1 MPVLRPSEVTMSVFR
16 AVPALL
22 LIGLAALLAAC
33 GSSDSSSSS
42 SAADTTAAASAADTC
57 AKDQLALKT
66 PGQLT
71 VATDKPAYP
80 PYFEDDD
87 PANGKGFE
95 SAVAYAIA
103 KQLGFAPTEVK
114 WVVVPFDASY
124 APGDKKFDFDV
135 NQISIT
141 DARKKVVD
149 FSTPYYTAPQAIIV
163 AKGSPFAGKTS
174 LADFKT
180 AQIGVQIGTTSL
192 DAVTSQI
199 MPSAQP
205 KVFNN
210 SNDVVAAFKQ
220 KQVDAI
226 VTDLPTALYL
236 TAVELDNGV
245 VAGQFSAP
253 GGDQWGALLQ
263 KGSALTPC
271 VDKAID
277 AMKSDGELD
286 NLTMTWMAEQAGA
299 PELK

>member
-1 MPVLRPSEVTMSVFR
+1 MPYNTHVGYCTLP
-16 AVPALL
+16 
-22 LIGLAALLAAC
+22 
-33 GSSDSSSSS
+33 
-42 SAADTTAAASAADTC
+42 
-57 AKDQLALKT
+57 
-66 PGQLT
+66 
-71 VATDKPAYP
+71 
-80 PYFEDDD
+80 DDD
-87 PANGKGFE
+87 PSNGKGFE

-103 KQLGFAPTEVK
+103 KQLGFTTDEVK
-114 WVVVPFDASY
+114 WVVVPFDSSY
-124 APGDKKFDFDV
+124 APGDKTFDFDV

-163 AKGSPFAGKTS
+163 AKGSPFEGKTT
-174 LADFKT
+174 LADFHS
-180 AQIGVQIGTTSL
+180 AVIGVQVGTTSL
-192 DAVTSQI
+192 DATTSQI
-199 MPSAQP
+199 MPSAEP

-236 TAVELDNGV
+236 TAAVLDNAV
-245 VAGQFSAP
+245 VAGQFNAP

-271 VDKAID
+271 VDKALD
-277 AMKSDGELD
+277 TMTTDGTLGD
-286 NLTMTWMAEQAGA
+286 LTMTWMAEQAGA

>member
-1 MPVLRPSEVTMSVFR
+1 MTKLRI
-16 AVPALL
+16 VPALL
-22 LIGLAALLAAC
+22 LIALAALLAAC
-33 GSSDSSSSS
+33 GGSDSGSSS
-42 SAADTTAAASAADTC
+42 SAAADSTAGSSAAADTC

-66 PGQLT
+66 AGQLT
-71 VATDKPAYP
+71 IGTDKPAYP

-103 KQLGFAPTEVK
+103 KELGFTPDEVK
-114 WVVVPFDASY
+114 WVVVPFDSSY
-124 APGDKKFDFDV
+124 APGDKSFDFDV

-141 DARKKVVD
+141 TDRQKVVD

-163 AKGSPFAGKTS
+163 AKGSPFEGKTM
-174 LADFKT
+174 LADFKD
-180 AQIGVQIGTTSL
+180 AQIGVQVGTTSL
-192 DAVTSQI
+192 DAVESLIAPTTQ
-199 MPSAQP
+199 A

-236 TAVELDNGV
+236 TAAVLENAA

-271 VDKAID
+271 VDKAIE
-277 AMKSDGELD
+277 AMKADGTLD

>member
-1 MPVLRPSEVTMSVFR
+1 MTSFR
-16 AVPALL
+16 ALSALL
-22 LIGLAALLAAC
+22 LIAAAALLAAC
-33 GSSDSSSSS
+33 GSSDSGSTS
-42 SAADTTAAASAADTC
+42 SAADTAAADTAASTEADAC
-57 AKDQLALKT
+57 AVDQLALKT

-71 VATDKPAYP
+71 IATDKPAYP

-87 PANGKGFE
+87 PSNGKGFE

-103 KQLGFAPTEVK
+103 EHMGFTADQVK
-114 WVVVPFDASY
+114 WVVVPFDSSY
-124 APGDKKFDFDV
+124 APGDKNFDFDV

-141 DARKKVVD
+141 EPRLKVVD

-163 AKGSPFAGKTS
+163 QKGSPYEGKPA
-174 LADFKT
+174 LADFAGAT
-180 AQIGVQIGTTSL
+180 IGVQVGTTSL
-192 DAVTSQI
+192 DAVTNLI
-199 MPSAQP
+199 APTTQP

-236 TAVELDNGV
+236 TAVELPKGV

-271 VDKAID
+271 VDKAL
-277 AMKSDGELD
+277 ATMTSDGTLD
-286 NLTMTWMAEQAGA
+286 DLTMTWMAEQAGA
-299 PELK
+299 PELQ

>member
-1 MPVLRPSEVTMSVFR
+1 MSKFR
-16 AVPALL
+16 VVPALV

-33 GSSDSSSSS
+33 GGGDSGSS
-42 SAADTTAAASAADTC
+42 SAAADSTAASSAAADTC
-57 AKDQLALKT
+57 AKDQLALKNA
-66 PGQLT
+66 GQLT
-71 VATDKPAYP
+71 IGTDKPAYP

-87 PANGKGFE
+87 PSNGKGFE

-103 KQLGFAPTEVK
+103 KQLGFTTDEVK
-114 WVVVPFDASY
+114 WVVVPFDSSY
-124 APGDKKFDFDV
+124 APGDKTFDFDV

-163 AKGSPFAGKTS
+163 AKGSPFEGKTT
-174 LADFKT
+174 LADFQS
-180 AQIGVQIGTTSL
+180 AVIGVQVGTTSL
-192 DAVTSQI
+192 DATTSQI
-199 MPSAQP
+199 MPSAEP

-236 TAVELDNGV
+236 TAAVLDNAV
-245 VAGQFSAP
+245 VAGQFNAP

-271 VDKAID
+271 VDKALET
-277 AMKSDGELD
+277 MTTDGTLGD
-286 NLTMTWMAEQAGA
+286 LTMTWMAEQAGA

>member
-1 MPVLRPSEVTMSVFR
+1 MSKLRVVS
-16 AVPALL
+16 ALL
-22 LIGLAALLAAC
+22 LIAFAALLAAC
-33 GSSDSSSSS
+33 GGSDSGASS
-42 SAADTTAAASAADTC
+42 SAATDSTAASSAAADTC
-57 AKDQLALKT
+57 ATDQLALVT

-80 PYFEDDD
+80 PYFVDND
-87 PANGKGFE
+87 PSNGKGFE

-103 KQLGFAPTEVK
+103 KNLGFTPDQVK
-114 WVVVPFDASY
+114 WVVVPFDSSY
-124 APGDKKFDFDV
+124 APGDKSFDFDV

-141 DARKKVVD
+141 KPRQKVVD

-163 AKGSPFAGKTS
+163 AKGSPLVGKTS
-174 LADFKT
+174 LADFKD
-180 AQIGVQIGTTSL
+180 AAIGVQIGTTSL
-192 DAVTSQI
+192 DAVAAQI
-199 MPSAQP
+199 SPTTQA

-236 TAVELDNGV
+236 TAAVLDNAV
-245 VAGQFSAP
+245 VAGQFNAP

-271 VDKAID
+271 VNKAID
-277 AMKSDGELD
+277 TMTTDGTLD

>member
-1 MPVLRPSEVTMSVFR
+1 MSKLRVVS
-16 AVPALL
+16 ALL
-22 LIGLAALLAAC
+22 LIAFAALLAAC
-33 GSSDSSSSS
+33 GGSDSGSSS
-42 SAADTTAAASAADTC
+42 SAAADSTAASSPAADTC
-57 AKDQLALKT
+57 ATDQLALVT

-71 VATDKPAYP
+71 IATDKPAYP
-80 PYFEDDD
+80 PYFVDND
-87 PANGKGFE
+87 PSNGKGFE

-103 KQLGFAPTEVK
+103 KNLGFTPDQVK
-114 WVVVPFDASY
+114 WVVVPFDSSY
-124 APGDKKFDFDV
+124 APGDKSFDFDV

-141 DARKKVVD
+141 KPRQKVVD

-163 AKGSPFAGKTS
+163 AKGSPLVGKTS
-174 LADFKT
+174 LADFKD
-180 AQIGVQIGTTSL
+180 AAIGVQIGTTSL
-192 DAVTSQI
+192 DAVAAQI
-199 MPSAQP
+199 SPTTQA

-236 TAVELDNGV
+236 TAAVLDNAV
-245 VAGQFSAP
+245 VAGQFNAP

-263 KGSALTPC
+263 KGSQLTPC
-271 VDKAID
+271 VNKAID
-277 AMKSDGELD
+277 TMTTDGTLD

>member
-1 MPVLRPSEVTMSVFR
+1 MTASLRAPF
-16 AVPALL
+16 ALL
-22 LIGLAALLAAC
+22 LIAAAALLAAC
-33 GSSDSSSSS
+33 GSSDSGTSSS
-42 SAADTTAAASAADTC
+42 SAAADTAAAASTAADAC
-57 AKDQLALKT
+57 AVDQLALKT

-71 VATDKPAYP
+71 IATDKPAYP

-87 PANGKGFE
+87 PSNGKGFE
-95 SAVAYAIA
+95 SAVAYGIA
-103 KQLGFAPTEVK
+103 EKLGFTKDQVT
-114 WVVVPFDASY
+114 WIVVPFDASY

-141 DARKKVVD
+141 DARKKAVD
-149 FSTPYYTAPQAIIV
+149 FSEPYYTAPQAIIV
-163 AKGSPFAGKTS
+163 QKGSPYEGKTA
-174 LADFKT
+174 LADFAGAT
-180 AQIGVQIGTTSL
+180 IGVQVGTTSL
-192 DAVTSQI
+192 DAVDGQI
-199 MPSAQP
+199 KPSTQP

-236 TAVELDNGV
+236 TAVELPKGV

-263 KGSALTPC
+263 KDSELTPC

-277 AMKSDGELD
+277 AMKADGTLD
-286 NLTMTWMAEQAGA
+286 DITMTWMAEQAGA
-299 PELK
+299 PELQ

>member
-1 MPVLRPSEVTMSVFR
+1 MSKLRV
-16 AVPALL
+16 VPALL
-22 LIGLAALLAAC
+22 LIALAAMLAAC
-33 GSSDSSSSS
+33 GGSDSGSS
-42 SAADTTAAASAADTC
+42 SAAADSTAASSAAADTC

-71 VATDKPAYP
+71 IGTDKPAYP

-103 KQLGFAPTEVK
+103 KQLGFTPDEVK
-114 WVVVPFDASY
+114 WVVVPFDSSY
-124 APGDKKFDFDV
+124 APGDKQFDFDV

-141 DARKKVVD
+141 TDRQKVVD

-163 AKGSPFAGKTS
+163 AADSPLIGKTM
-174 LADFKT
+174 LADFKD
-180 AQIGVQIGTTSL
+180 AQIGVQVGTTSL
-192 DAVTSQI
+192 DAVTSLI
-199 MPSAQP
+199 APSAEP

-220 KQVDAI
+220 GQVDAI

-236 TAVELDNGV
+236 TAAVLENAA

-271 VDKAID
+271 VDKAIE
-277 AMKSDGELD
+277 AMKADGELD

>member
-1 MPVLRPSEVTMSVFR
+1 MSKLRV
-16 AVPALL
+16 VPALL
-22 LIGLAALLAAC
+22 LIALAALLAAC
-33 GSSDSSSSS
+33 GGSDSGSSSSA
-42 SAADTTAAASAADTC
+42 AADTTAASSAAADTC
-57 AKDQLALKT
+57 ATDQLALVT

-87 PANGKGFE
+87 PSNGKGFE

-103 KQLGFAPTEVK
+103 KQLGFTPDQVK
-114 WVVVPFDASY
+114 WVVVPFDSSY
-124 APGDKKFDFDV
+124 APGDKNFDFDV

-141 DARKKVVD
+141 APRQKVVD

-163 AKGSPFAGKTS
+163 AKGSPYAGKTS
-174 LADFKT
+174 LADFQGAT
-180 AQIGVQIGTTSL
+180 IGVQIGTTSL
-192 DAVTSQI
+192 DAVAAQI
-199 MPSAQP
+199 KPTTQA

-236 TAVELDNGV
+236 TAVELPKGV

-263 KGSALTPC
+263 KGSQLTPC

-277 AMKSDGELD
+277 AMKSDGTLD
-286 NLTMTWMAEQAGA
+286 DLTMTWMAEQAGA
-299 PELK
+299 PELT

>member
-1 MPVLRPSEVTMSVFR
+1 MSKLRV
-16 AVPALL
+16 APALL
-22 LIGLAALLAAC
+22 LIALAALLAAC
-33 GSSDSSSSS
+33 GGSDSGSSSSA
-42 SAADTTAAASAADTC
+42 AADTTAASSAVADTC
-57 AKDQLALKT
+57 ATDQLALVT

-80 PYFEDDD
+80 PYFEDND
-87 PANGKGFE
+87 PSNGKGFE

-103 KQLGFAPTEVK
+103 KQLGFSADKVK
-114 WVVVPFDASY
+114 WVVVPFDSSY
-124 APGDKKFDFDV
+124 APGDKNFDFDV

-141 DARKKVVD
+141 APRQKVVD

-163 AKGSPFAGKTS
+163 PKGSPYAGKTS
-174 LADFKT
+174 LADFQGAT
-180 AQIGVQIGTTSL
+180 IGVQIGTTSL
-192 DAVTSQI
+192 DAV
-199 MPSAQP
+199 SAQIKP
-205 KVFNN
+205 TTQAKVFNN

-236 TAVELDNGV
+236 TAAVLDNAV
-245 VAGQFSAP
+245 VAGQFNAP

-263 KGSALTPC
+263 KGSKLTPC
-271 VDKAID
+271 VDKALD
-277 AMKSDGELD
+277 TMKSDGTLD

>member
-1 MPVLRPSEVTMSVFR
+1 MISSAR
-16 AVPALL
+16 ALAALL
-22 LIGLAALLAAC
+22 LISVAALVAAC
-33 GSSDSSSSS
+33 GSSDSGSSS
-42 SAADTTAAASAADTC
+42 SAAADTSADTAAAATTAPDAC
-57 AKDQLALKT
+57 AVDQLALKT

-71 VATDKPAYP
+71 IGTDKPAYP

-87 PANGKGFE
+87 PSNGKGFE

-103 KQLGFAPTEVK
+103 EHMGFTKDQVT
-114 WVVVPFDASY
+114 WIVVPFDASY

-141 DARKKVVD
+141 EPRQKAVD

-163 AKGSPFAGKTS
+163 RKGSPYEGKTS
-174 LADFKT
+174 LADF
-180 AQIGVQIGTTSL
+180 AGASIGVQVGTTSL
-192 DAVTSQI
+192 DAVTNLVK
-199 MPSAQP
+199 PSAQP

-236 TAVELDNGV
+236 TAVELENGV
-245 VAGQFSAP
+245 VAGQFNAP
-253 GGDQWGALLQ
+253 GGDEWGALLQ
-263 KGSALTPC
+263 KDSELTPC

-277 AMKSDGELD
+277 AMKADGTLD
-286 NLTMTWMAEQAGA
+286 DLTMTWMAEQAGA
-299 PELK
+299 PELQ

>member
-1 MPVLRPSEVTMSVFR
+1 MSRFR
-16 AVPALL
+16 AVPILL
-22 LIGLAALLAAC
+22 LIALAAVLAAC
-33 GSSDSSSSS
+33 GSSDSGSS
-42 SAADTTAAASAADTC
+42 SAAADTSAATSAAADVC

-66 PGQLT
+66 AGQLT
-71 VATDKPAYP
+71 IGTDSPAYP

-103 KQLGFAPTEVK
+103 KQLGFTPDEVK
-114 WVVVPFDASY
+114 WVVVPFDSSY
-124 APGDKKFDFDV
+124 APGDKAFDFDV

-141 DARKKVVD
+141 EPRLKAVD

-163 AKGSPFAGKTS
+163 AAGSPFEGKTM
-174 LADFKT
+174 LADFKG
-180 AQIGVQIGTTSL
+180 AQIGVQVGTTSL
-192 DAVTSQI
+192 DAVASLISPTAE
-199 MPSAQP
+199 PR
-205 KVFNN
+205 VFNN

-236 TAVELDNGV
+236 TAAVLDNAA
-245 VAGQFSAP
+245 VAGQFKAP
-253 GGDQWGALLQ
+253 DGDQWGALLQ

-271 VDKAID
+271 VDKAIA
-277 AMKSDGELD
+277 AMKTDGELD

>member
-1 MPVLRPSEVTMSVFR
+1 MSKLRVVS
-16 AVPALL
+16 ALL
-22 LIGLAALLAAC
+22 LIAFAALLAAC
-33 GSSDSSSSS
+33 GGSDSGSSS
-42 SAADTTAAASAADTC
+42 SAAADSTAASSPAADTC
-57 AKDQLALKT
+57 ATDQLALVT

-71 VATDKPAYP
+71 IATDKPAYP
-80 PYFEDDD
+80 PYFVDND
-87 PANGKGFE
+87 PSNGKGFE

-103 KQLGFAPTEVK
+103 KDLGFTPDHVK
-114 WVVVPFDASY
+114 WVVVPFDSSY
-124 APGDKKFDFDV
+124 APGDKSFDFDV

-141 DARKKVVD
+141 KPRQKVVD
-149 FSTPYYTAPQAIIV
+149 FSTPYYTAAQAIIV
-163 AKGSPFAGKTS
+163 AKGSPLAGMTS
-174 LADFKT
+174 LADFKDAT
-180 AQIGVQIGTTSL
+180 IGVQIGTTSL
-192 DAVTSQI
+192 DAVAAQI
-199 MPSAQP
+199 SPTTQA

-236 TAVELDNGV
+236 TAAVLDNAV
-245 VAGQFSAP
+245 VAGQFNAP

-271 VDKAID
+271 VNKAID
-277 AMKSDGELD
+277 TMTTDGTLD

>member
-1 MPVLRPSEVTMSVFR
+1 MSKLR

-22 LIGLAALLAAC
+22 LIALAALLAAC
-33 GSSDSSSSS
+33 GGSDSGSSS
-42 SAADTTAAASAADTC
+42 SAAADTSGASSAAADTC

-71 VATDKPAYP
+71 IGTDKPAYP

-103 KQLGFAPTEVK
+103 KQLGFTPDEVK
-114 WVVVPFDASY
+114 WVVVPFDSSY

-141 DARKKVVD
+141 TDRQKVVD

-163 AKGSPFAGKTS
+163 AKGSPFEGKTS
-174 LADFKT
+174 LADFKD
-180 AQIGVQIGTTSL
+180 AQIGVQVGTTSL
-192 DAVTSQI
+192 DAVDSLI
-199 MPSAQP
+199 APSAQA

-236 TAVELDNGV
+236 TAAELENGV

-271 VDKAID
+271 VDKAIE
-277 AMKSDGELD
+277 AMKADGELD

>member
-1 MPVLRPSEVTMSVFR
+1 MSKLRV
-16 AVPALL
+16 VPALL

-33 GSSDSSSSS
+33 GGSDSGSSSSA
-42 SAADTTAAASAADTC
+42 AADTTAASSAAADTC
-57 AKDQLALKT
+57 AKDQLALKNA
-66 PGQLT
+66 GQLT
-71 VATDKPAYP
+71 VGTDKPAYP

-87 PANGKGFE
+87 PSNGKGFE

-103 KQLGFAPTEVK
+103 KQLGFAPDEVK
-114 WVVVPFDASY
+114 WVVVPFDSSY
-124 APGDKKFDFDV
+124 APGDKTFDFDV

-141 DARKKVVD
+141 DARQKVVD

-163 AKGSPFAGKTS
+163 AKGSPLVGKTT
-174 LADFKT
+174 LADFQS
-180 AQIGVQIGTTSL
+180 AVIGVQVGTTSL
-192 DAVTSQI
+192 DATTSLI
-199 MPSAQP
+199 KPTAEP

-220 KQVDAI
+220 KQDDAI

-236 TAVELDNGV
+236 TAAVLDNSV
-245 VAGQFSAP
+245 VAGQFNAP

-263 KGSALTPC
+263 KGSELTPC
-271 VDKAID
+271 VNKALD
-277 AMKSDGELD
+277 AMKADGTLD

>member
-1 MPVLRPSEVTMSVFR
+1 MTKLRI
-16 AVPALL
+16 VPALL
-22 LIGLAALLAAC
+22 LIALAALLAAC
-33 GSSDSSSSS
+33 GGSDSDSSSSAAADSTAAS
-42 SAADTTAAASAADTC
+42 SAAADTC

-66 PGQLT
+66 AGQLT
-71 VATDKPAYP
+71 IGTDKPAYP

-103 KQLGFAPTEVK
+103 KELGFTPDEVK
-114 WVVVPFDASY
+114 WVVVPFDSSY
-124 APGDKKFDFDV
+124 APGDKSFDFDV

-141 DARKKVVD
+141 KDRQKVVD

-163 AKGSPFAGKTS
+163 AKGSPFEGKTT
-174 LADFKT
+174 LADFKS
-180 AQIGVQIGTTSL
+180 AQIGVQVGTTSL
-192 DAVTSQI
+192 DAVESLIAPTTQ
-199 MPSAQP
+199 A

-245 VAGQFSAP
+245 VAGQFNAP

-271 VDKAID
+271 VDKALET
-277 AMKSDGELD
+277 MKADGTLD